1 MKIIANNVEKT
12 FGTNKVLHDAS
23 ITIMPGQVHAF
34 MGENGA
40 GKSTLM
46 NIFVGDLTFDAG
58 TIYFDDEK
66 VNPYQNPSKKVS
78 FIRQELNL
86 VNELSIYNNVFLG
99 RMGKGFVDDK
109 KLIEDTKAIFEKL
122 NIDIDPRT
130 KVSSLSIGQQQLVEI
145 AKGLVEDCEV
155 LIMDEPTAALT
166 DTEIEELFKIIRNL
180 TSKGV
185 AVVYISHRM
194 KEIFE
199 ISDVITVMRDG
210 TYIEEYQTN
219 QVTEDEIIASMVG
232 RESIAVKDLVANQ
245 VGDVILKVDKISNQE
260 LGYKDISFDVKE
272 GEVFA
277 IAGLMGAKRTE
288 VLETIFNLHKPD
300 SGEIQFLGEDITALS
315 IKETIDKGIGF
326 VTEDRKNN
334 GLHLEFSIE
343 QNIGMASPLQISER
357 GFLKPEKLSK
367 LTKYF
372 IERLN
377 IKCDVP
383 SQKVGALSGGNQ
395 QKVVIGK
402 WLATMPKLLI
412 LDEPTR
418 GIDINAKREIYS
430 LIQKLKAEKIAI
442 LLVSSE
448 MPETLLLAD
457 RIMTLNEGIQRATV
471 ENNDLTEEKLLDYMI
486 GGKNNGEK
494 N

>member
-1 MKIIANNVEKT
+1 MKIIASNIEKS

-23 ITIMPGQVHAF
+23 ITILPGQVHAF

-46 NIFVGDLTFDAG
+46 NILVGDLTFDAG
-58 TIYFDDEK
+58 NIYFDEK
-66 VNPYQNPSKKVS
+66 QVNPHETPSKKVS

-86 VNELSIYNNVFLG
+86 VNDLSIYDNVFLG
-99 RMGKGFVDDK
+99 RMGKRFVDDK
-109 KLIEDTKAIFEKL
+109 KLIDETKKIFEKL
-122 NIDIDPRT
+122 NIDLDPVR

-166 DTEIEELFKIIRNL
+166 DAEIEELFKIIRQL

-210 TYIEEYQTN
+210 TYIGEYETSN
-219 QVTEDEIIASMVG
+219 ISEDEIITSMVG
-232 RESIAVKDLVANQ
+232 RESIAVKDAEKNEP
-245 VGDVILKVDKISNQE
+245 GDTILKVNQISNQQ
-260 LGYKDISFDVKE
+260 LGYENISFEVKE

-300 SGEIQFLGEDITALS
+300 KGTIKFFEEDITKLS
-315 IKETIDKGIGF
+315 IKQTIDKGIAF

-343 QNIGMASPLQISER
+343 QNVGMASPLQISEK
-357 GFLKPEKLSK
+357 GFVKPEKMSK
-367 LTKYF
+367 LTDYF
-372 IERLN
+372 IDRLN
-377 IKCDVP
+377 IKCDTP
-383 SQKVGALSGGNQ
+383 KQKVGALSGGNQ

-418 GIDINAKREIYS
+418 GIDINAKREIYA
-430 LIQKLKAEKIAI
+430 LIQKLKSEKMAI

-457 RIMTLNEGIQRATV
+457 RIMTLNEGKQTATV
-471 ENNDLTEEKLLDYMI
+471 MNEDLTEELLLDYMI
-486 GGKNNGEK
+486 GGKNND
-494 N
+494 

>member
-1 MKIIANNVEKT
+1 MKIIASNIEKS

-23 ITIMPGQVHAF
+23 ITILPGQVHAF

-46 NIFVGDLTFDAG
+46 NILVGDLTFDAG
-58 TIYFDDEK
+58 NIYFDEK
-66 VNPYQNPSKKVS
+66 HVNPHETPSKKVS

-86 VNELSIYNNVFLG
+86 VNDLSIYDNVFLG
-99 RMGKGFVDDK
+99 RMGKRFVDDK
-109 KLIEDTKAIFEKL
+109 KLIDETKKIFEKL
-122 NIDIDPRT
+122 NIDLDPVR

-166 DTEIEELFKIIRNL
+166 DAEIEELFKIIRQL

-210 TYIEEYQTN
+210 TYIGEYETSN
-219 QVTEDEIIASMVG
+219 ISEDEIITSMVG
-232 RESIAVKDLVANQ
+232 RESIAVKDAEKNEP
-245 VGDVILKVDKISNQE
+245 GDTILKVNQISNQQ
-260 LGYKDISFDVKE
+260 LGYENISFEVKE

-300 SGEIQFLGEDITALS
+300 KGTIKFFEEDITKLS
-315 IKETIDKGIGF
+315 IKQTIDKGIAF

-343 QNIGMASPLQISER
+343 QNVGMASPLQISEK
-357 GFLKPEKLSK
+357 GFVKPEKMSK
-367 LTKYF
+367 LTDYF
-372 IERLN
+372 IDRLN
-377 IKCDVP
+377 IKCDTP
-383 SQKVGALSGGNQ
+383 KQKVGALSGGNQ

-418 GIDINAKREIYS
+418 GIDINAKREIYA
-430 LIQKLKAEKIAI
+430 LIQKLKSEKMAI

-457 RIMTLNEGIQRATV
+457 RIMTLNEGKQTATV
-471 ENNDLTEEKLLDYMI
+471 MNEDLTEELLLDYMI
-486 GGKNNGEK
+486 GGKNND
-494 N
+494 

>member
-1 MKIIANNVEKT
+1 MKITASNVEKS

-23 ITIMPGQVHAF
+23 ITILPGQVHAF

-46 NIFVGDLTFDAG
+46 NILVGDLTFDAG
-58 TIYFDDEK
+58 NIYFDEK
-66 VNPYQNPSKKVS
+66 QVNPHETPSKKVS

-86 VNELSIYNNVFLG
+86 VNDLSIYDNVFLG

-109 KLIEDTKAIFEKL
+109 KLIEETRKIFEKL
-122 NIDIDPRT
+122 NIDLDPVR

-166 DTEIEELFKIIRNL
+166 DAEIEELFKIIRQL

-210 TYIEEYQTN
+210 TYIGEYETSN
-219 QVTEDEIIASMVG
+219 ISEDEIITSMVG
-232 RESIAVKDLVANQ
+232 RESIAVKDAEKNEP
-245 VGDVILKVDKISNQE
+245 GDTILKVNQISNQQ
-260 LGYKDISFDVKE
+260 LGYENISFEVKE

-300 SGEIQFLGEDITALS
+300 KGTIKFFEEDITKLS
-315 IKETIDKGIGF
+315 IKQTIDKGIAF

-343 QNIGMASPLQISER
+343 QNVGMASPLQISEK
-357 GFLKPEKLSK
+357 GFVKPEKMSK
-367 LTKYF
+367 LTDYF
-372 IERLN
+372 IDRLN
-377 IKCDVP
+377 IKSDTP
-383 SQKVGALSGGNQ
+383 KQKVGALSGGNQ

-418 GIDINAKREIYS
+418 GIDINAKREIYA
-430 LIQKLKAEKIAI
+430 LIQKLKSEKMAI

-457 RIMTLNEGIQRATV
+457 RIMTLNEGKQTATV
-471 ENNDLTEEKLLDYMI
+471 MNEDLTEELLLDYMI
-486 GGKNNGEK
+486 GGKNND
-494 N
+494 

>member
-1 MKIIANNVEKT
+1 MKIIAKNIEKS

-23 ITIMPGQVHAF
+23 IVIEPGQVHAF

-46 NIFVGDLTFDAG
+46 NILVGDLTFDAG
-58 TIYFDDEK
+58 EIYFDGES
-66 VNPYQNPSKKVS
+66 VTPNQNPSKKVS

-86 VNELSIYNNVFLG
+86 VNDLSIYDNVFLG

-109 KLIEDTKAIFEKL
+109 KLIEKTNEIFKKL
-122 NIDIDPRT
+122 NIDLNPTR
-130 KVSSLSIGQQQLVEI
+130 KVSTLSIGQQQLVEI

-166 DTEIEELFKIIRNL
+166 DAEIEELFKIIRQL
-180 TSKGV
+180 TSKSV
-185 AVVYISHRM
+185 AIVYISHRM

-199 ISDVITVMRDG
+199 ISDMITVMRDG
-210 TYIEEYQTN
+210 TFIKEYETKH
-219 QVTEDEIIASMVG
+219 VTEDEIITSMVG
-232 RESIAVKDLVANQ
+232 RESIAEKSSGISEA
-245 VGDVILKVDKISNQE
+245 GSTILRVEDITNKQ
-260 LGYKDISFDVKE
+260 LGYQNISFEVKE

-288 VLETIFNLHKPD
+288 VLETIFNLHHPD
-300 SGEIQFLGEDITALS
+300 SGS
-315 IKETIDKGIGF
+315 IKFFEENITNLSVKQTIDKGIAF

-334 GLHLEFSIE
+334 GLHLDFSIE
-343 QNIGMASPLQISER
+343 QNIGMASPLQISEK
-357 GFLKPEKLSK
+357 GFVKPEKMASLS
-367 LTKYF
+367 KYF

-377 IKCDVP
+377 IKCDTAK
-383 SQKVGALSGGNQ
+383 QKVAALSGGNQ

-418 GIDINAKREIYS
+418 GIDINAKREIYA
-430 LIQKLKAEKIAI
+430 LIKKLKSEKIAI

-457 RIMTLNEGIQRATV
+457 RIMTLNEGKQTATV
-471 ENNDLTEEKLLDYMI
+471 DNVDLTEELLLDYMI
-486 GGKNNGEK
+486 GGKNND
-494 N
+494 

>member
-1 MKIIANNVEKT
+1 MKITAQNIEKS
-12 FGTNKVLHDAS
+12 FGTNKVLHNA
-23 ITIMPGQVHAF
+23 TIKIKPGQVHAF

-46 NIFVGDLTFDAG
+46 NIIVGDLTFDAG
-58 TIYFDDEK
+58 EIYFDDVK
-66 VNPYQNPSKKVS
+66 VIPNETPSPKVS

-86 VNELSIYNNVFLG
+86 VNDMTIYDNVFLG
-99 RMGKGFVDDK
+99 RMGKAFVDDNS
-109 KLIEDTKAIFEKL
+109 LIEKTNEIFERM
-122 NIDIDPRT
+122 NIKIDPRR

-185 AVVYISHRM
+185 AIVYISHRM

-210 TYIEEYQTN
+210 TYIDEYETN
-219 QVTEDEIIASMVG
+219 KVTEEEIINSMVG
-232 RESIAVKDLVANQ
+232 RESIAVKNEQLNNIGTSVLQ
-245 VGDVILKVDKISNQE
+245 VENISNKE
-260 LGYKDISFDVKE
+260 LGYKNISFDVKE

-288 VLETIFNLHKPD
+288 ILETIFNLHKPD
-300 SGEIQFLGEDITALS
+300 SGSIKFMNEDIVKLN
-315 IKETIDKGIGF
+315 IKQTIDKGIAF

-343 QNIGMASPLQISER
+343 QNIGMPNALQISEK
-357 GFLKPEKLSK
+357 GFIKPNKQTN
-367 LTKYF
+367 LTNYF
-372 IERLN
+372 IDRLN
-377 IKCDVP
+377 IKCDSP
-383 SQKVGALSGGNQ
+383 KQKVGALSGGNQ

-430 LIQKLKAEKIAI
+430 LIQKLTSEKIAI

-457 RIMTLNEGIQRATV
+457 RIMTINEGVQTAIV
-471 ENNDLTEEKLLDYMI
+471 ENQDLTEEKLLDYMI
-486 GGKNNGEK
+486 GGKK
-494 N
+494 ND

>member
-1 MKIIANNVEKT
+1 MKIIAKNIEKA
-12 FGTNKVLHDAS
+12 FGTNKVLHNAS
-23 ITIMPGQVHAF
+23 IDIKPGQVHAF

-46 NIFVGDLTFDAG
+46 NILVGDLTFDSG
-58 TIYFDDEK
+58 EIYFDGEK
-66 VNPYQNPSKKVS
+66 VIPNENPSKKVS

-86 VNELSIYNNVFLG
+86 VNELSIYDNVFLG

-109 KLIEDTKAIFEKL
+109 RLIEETKEVFKKL
-122 NIDIDPRT
+122 NIDIDPT
-130 KVSSLSIGQQQLVEI
+130 QKVSTLSIGQQQLVEI

-166 DTEIEELFKIIRNL
+166 DTEIEELFKIIRQL
-180 TSKGV
+180 TEKGV
-185 AVVYISHRM
+185 AIVYISHRM
-194 KEIFE
+194 KEIFD

-210 TYIEEYQTN
+210 SYIAEY
-219 QVTEDEIIASMVG
+219 VTKDTCEDEIITSMVG
-232 RESIAVKDLVANQ
+232 RESIAADKSEEVH
-245 VGDVILKVDKISNQE
+245 VGDVILEVNNISNHK
-260 LGYKDISFDVKE
+260 LGYKEVSFEVKE

-288 VLETIFNLHKPD
+288 ILETIFNLHNPD
-300 SGEIQFLGEDITALS
+300 SGTIKFLGEDTTNLS
-315 IKETIDKGIGF
+315 IKQTIDKGIGF

-343 QNIGMASPLQISER
+343 ENIGMASPLQISEK
-357 GFLKPEKLSK
+357 GFLKPEKRAK
-367 LTKYF
+367 LADYF
-372 IERLN
+372 LERLN
-377 IKCDVP
+377 IKCDTS
-383 SQKVGALSGGNQ
+383 SQKVGSLSGGNQ

-418 GIDINAKREIYS
+418 GIDINAKREIYA
-430 LIQKLKAEKIAI
+430 LIEKLKSEKIAI

-448 MPETLLLAD
+448 MTETLLLAD
-457 RIMTLNEGIQRATV
+457 RITTLNEGIQRATV
-471 ENNDLTEEKLLDYMI
+471 DNVDLTEEKLLDYMI
-486 GGKNNGEK
+486 GGKSDV
-494 N
+494 